1 MTVGVVRVGPGFEEE
16 WPGSSADATEV
27 VLNVVRA
34 GEALTARVDSLVR
47 RHGLP
52 SATAM
57 VVLEVLRGA
66 GEPLQPS
73 VVAERCFLSRPAL
86 SSVMQTLERRGYLT
100 RRVHGEDRRRVLVDI
115 TAEGLATMARVLP
128 ELHRAEAEWLG
139 PVPAEERERLLE
151 ALGAIQAR
159 MDATART

>member
-1 MTVGVVRVGPGFEEE
+1 
-16 WPGSSADATEV
+16 
-27 VLNVVRA
+27 
-34 GEALTARVDSLVR
+34 
-47 RHGLP
+47 
-52 SATAM
+52 
-57 VVLEVLRGA
+57 
-66 GEPLQPS
+66 